1 MVDDDPRVFGHH
13 GIYRPLQEIR
23 ARFKTAA
30 DVAVGNEADQFS
42 AFIDDGNGTETFFGH
57 EEQGVLNAAVFG
69 DDRIILAFM
78 HDIVDGEQQFF
89 AKGTAGM
96 EDTELFFRK
105 VVLRKENDSQSIAE
119 GQ

>member
-1 MVDDDPRVFGHH
+1 
-13 GIYRPLQEIR
+13 
-23 ARFKTAA
+23 
-30 DVAVGNEADQFS
+30 
-42 AFIDDGNGTETFFGH
+42 
-57 EEQGVLNAAVFG
+57 
-69 DDRIILAFM
+69 M